1 LAELKALG
9 NIIQS
14 SIEQIEAVV
23 SANSFIFPSPD
34 STFSPESDAPHKH
47 PAVQSATSLITSAA
61 AQLIARVQ
69 PAPLSVLDASTQV
82 NLGLPRRY
90 YELLLMIWG
99 RNAEVPRIYC
109 SEDRNKHTC
118 GRDP

>member
-47 PAVQSATSLITSAA
+47 PAIQSATSLITSAA
-61 AQLIARVQ
+61 AQLIAHVR
-69 PAPLSVLDASTQV
+69 PAPLSVLDTSTQV
-82 NLGLPRRY
+82 NLVLSRRY
-90 YELLLMIWG
+90 HELLLMTW
-99 RNAEVPRIYC
+99 EC
-109 SEDRNKHTC
+109 
-118 GRDP
+118 

>member
-1 LAELKALG
+1 VSLNALAELKALG

-34 STFSPESDAPHKH
+34 STFSTESDAPLKH

-61 AQLIARVQ
+61 AQLIARVR

-90 YELLLMIWG
+90 L
-99 RNAEVPRIYC
+99 NYC
-109 SEDRNKHTC
+109 
-118 GRDP
+118 